1 MKFSH
6 TTQKGM
12 SLVEAMVGIA
22 VISFVFLALIGA
34 YDRFFAAEL
43 DVQPTTKAAYLVEE
57 GIEAVKIL
65 RDTSWSSNIA
75 TLSTSSTYYLSF
87 ATSTALWTNS
97 TTENVIDSVFYRTF
111 TISDLMRD
119 STTKDIVSSGGV
131 YDPDTKKITIG
142 VSWRNGNGTST
153 KAVSTYITNLFS
165 N

>member
-1 MKFSH
+1 MKFPH
-6 TTQKGM
+6 TKQKGM
-12 SLVEAMVGIA
+12 TLVEAMVGIA
-22 VISFVFLALIGA
+22 VISFVFLSLIGA

-75 TLSTSSTYYLSF
+75 SLSTTSTYYLSF
-87 ATSTALWTNS
+87 ATSTALWTKS

-111 TISDLMRD
+111 TISDLKRD
-119 STTKDIVSSGGV
+119 ATTKDIVSSGGA
-131 YDPDTKKITIG
+131 YDPDSKQITIS

-153 KAVSTYITNLFS
+153 KSVSTYITNLFS